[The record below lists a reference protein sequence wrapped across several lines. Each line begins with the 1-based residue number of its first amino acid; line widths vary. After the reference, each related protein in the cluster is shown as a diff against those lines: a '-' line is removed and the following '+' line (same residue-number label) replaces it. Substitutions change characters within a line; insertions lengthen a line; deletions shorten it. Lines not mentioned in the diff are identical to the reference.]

1 MKTKKFIIAT
11 LPLLLASC
19 AKTNELYKPTDYN
32 NTDFDLNYY
41 TEQNNVD
48 KVDVV
53 SSKTF
58 EANSDVVYL
67 SNPLSSNEKI
77 NGLKGDDQY
86 ISIDGEKKILDW
98 RSDVPIVD
106 VKTGYGPT
114 KCLSEID
121 KSFADGYLSKL
132 YDGRV
137 RCDGYYQLSR
147 VQLTQSGYSAFFPKE
162 LVSAKYFAI
171 SMYNRTSPSLDGAF
185 NNTYL
190 DMDFELS
197 FYQHT
202 SVSNQ
207 YNKYTV
213 KITNLAVPVNTGSET
228 SLMVF
233 YFSDVLGS
241 DYQKYL
247 EGVTAMSLSYKKNSI
262 FAKDSIAQTKLK
274 EDIAQYGEPSANK
287 DEESNV
293 HVALMLYEVLLPD
306 SNWR

>member
-1 MKTKKFIIAT
+1 MKTKKFVFVV
-11 LPLLLASC
+11 LPLLLTSC
-19 AKTNELYKPTDYN
+19 AKTNELYKPNDYN

-48 KVDVV
+48 KVEVIN
-53 SSKTF
+53 SKTF
-58 EANSDVVYL
+58 EAKSSDVFV
-67 SNPLSSNEKI
+67 SDPNSEHPNI
-77 NGLKGDDQY
+77 AGLKDNDQY
-86 ISIDGEKKILDW
+86 IFDNGEKKLLDW
-98 RSDVPIVD
+98 SLDVPIFD
-106 VKTGYGPT
+106 VGTGYGPT

-137 RCDGYYQLSR
+137 RCGGLYQLSR
-147 VQLTQSGYSAFFPKE
+147 VQLTESGYSTFFPKE
-162 LVSAKYFAI
+162 LVSAKYFAM

-185 NNTYL
+185 SNTYL
-190 DMDFELS
+190 YMDFELS

-213 KITNLAVPVNTGSET
+213 KISNLAVRVNTGVFT
-228 SLMVF
+228 DLMVF

-262 FAKDSIAQTKLK
+262 FAKDSISQAQLEKDT
-274 EDIAQYGEPSANK
+274 AQYGDPSANK

-293 HVALMLYEVLLPD
+293 HVALMLYEVLFPD
-306 SNWR
+306 STWR